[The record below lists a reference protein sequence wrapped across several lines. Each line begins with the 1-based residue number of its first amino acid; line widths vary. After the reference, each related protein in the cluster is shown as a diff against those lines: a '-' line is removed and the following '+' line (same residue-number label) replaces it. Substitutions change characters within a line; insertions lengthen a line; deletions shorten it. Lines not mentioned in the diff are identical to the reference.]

1 MAAHLYSEKAA
12 RGSSGGAVS
21 GKGGKGFSIDPRILK
36 QMKKGT
42 KLVNRPQGLAHFN
55 FYQNSKNRF
64 LDNFLKNF
72 FLISWN

>member
-1 MAAHLYSEKAA
+1 MKNFFKIFKIYSFISSEKAA

-42 KLVNRPQGLAHFN
+42 KLVNRPQGLTQLN
-55 FYQNSKNRF
+55 LYENLKI
-64 LDNFLKNF
+64 NFLT
-72 FLISWN
+72 IEI